1 MFVGGRLYTM
11 ESFRR
16 REVLNILAQDRIT
29 YFGGVPYMF
38 LILAETVP
46 TTEVD
51 LSHLRVVFSASA
63 PLVAKDNN
71 AFHSR
76 YGIYVR
82 QLYGST
88 ETGTISVNLGANIQ
102 NCLESVGTPLTG
114 IHVKVHNENGRF
126 ADVGEEGEI
135 VIASPA
141 AIRAYEGNES
151 ATRGSFRDGYYL
163 SGDLGRM
170 DCDGNLWLTG
180 RKALLIN
187 RGGFKVNPF
196 EVEKAI
202 RSYEKVRDVVV
213 LGTPSRH
220 GDDIVRCIV
229 VPAGR
234 CTAQEIIHHCEDLI
248 ADYKI
253 PTQIEFR
260 TELPRSSTGKL
271 LRHGL

>member
-1 MFVGGRLYTM
+1 MD
-11 ESFRR
+11 SFRR
-16 REVLNILAQDRIT
+16 RAVLKTLAQDGIT

-38 LILAETVP
+38 LFLAETALN
-46 TTEVD
+46 TKVD

-63 PLVAKDNN
+63 PLVASDNI
-71 AFHSR
+71 AFHSS

-88 ETGTISVNLGANIQ
+88 ETGTISVNLGASIQ
-102 NCLESVGTPLTG
+102 DCLESVGTPLAG
-114 IHVKVHNENGRF
+114 IQARVLNENGRF
-126 ADVGEEGEI
+126 ADAGEEGEI

-141 AIRAYEGNES
+141 AIRAYEGNEA
-151 ATRGSFRDGYYL
+151 ATRDSFRDGYYL

-170 DCDGNLWLTG
+170 DCNGYLWLTG

-196 EVEKAI
+196 EVENAI

-213 LGTPSRH
+213 LGAPSRH

-229 VPAGR
+229 VPEGQ
-234 CTAQEIIHHCEDLI
+234 CTAREIVLHCEELI

-253 PTQIEFR
+253 PTRIEFR
-260 TELPRSSTGKL
+260 AELPRSPTGKL
-271 LRHGL
+271 LRRDL